1 MNGSYVIYLLKDK
14 IIGIKVDLVNYILFG
29 KFRVFGFEIWRFFF
43 LFICKFCLEIL
54 SSCILILF
62 FVDLYYNELYIL

>member
-1 MNGSYVIYLLKDK
+1 MNGLYVIYLLKDK

-54 SSCILILF
+54 SS
-62 FVDLYYNELYIL
+62 

>member
-29 KFRVFGFEIWRFFF
+29 KFRVFGFEI
-43 LFICKFCLEIL
+43 
-54 SSCILILF
+54 
-62 FVDLYYNELYIL
+62 